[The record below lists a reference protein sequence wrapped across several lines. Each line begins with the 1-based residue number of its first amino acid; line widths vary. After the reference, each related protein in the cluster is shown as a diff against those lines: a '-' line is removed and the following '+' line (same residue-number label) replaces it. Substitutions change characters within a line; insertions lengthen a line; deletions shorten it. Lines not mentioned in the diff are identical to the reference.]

1 MRKPFLV
8 LQPKVQEV
16 SNYFKVLFRWKGSVY
31 KLLRREF
38 LVFLGA
44 YTIISLV
51 YRLALTP
58 NQRSAFEAVCIYAND
73 FSGRIPVSFVLG
85 FYVSVII
92 HRWWDQFLAIP
103 WPDRLVYNVAAHID
117 GEDEEGKLMRRTMV
131 RYINLSI
138 LLLFRAVS
146 QSVKKRFP
154 TMDHVV
160 NAGFMT
166 EEERK
171 SYEEIPSQHAKYWVP
186 CIWFISLVRR
196 ARVGGR
202 IAAAPAVKSI
212 IDEVNRFHDQCDEIF
227 GFDWVSVPLVYTQVV
242 TIAVYTFFLACLF
255 GRQYLDPEAKYE
267 KNSADLYIPVFTLL
281 QFLFYFGW
289 LKVAEDIMDPFGEDD
304 DDFEMNLIVDRNL
317 QLSYLAVD
325 DLFSAS
331 FPLIKDLHY
340 GDPDPEIPYTKASIN
355 SKVNPWPGSA
365 ERMKISKK
373 GMAIAELSAPHI
385 RLHHN
390 HDSRRD
396 HKVPRSSPASANAI
410 HRDDTE
416 CHHCHQSRELLRDTL
431 QPSRK
436 TESRDKEKAKPKT
449 KAEGGEFV
457 KKKHVDVSILS
468 SNVSNDDH
476 GCKA

>member
-1 MRKPFLV
+1 MKLKYSTRNLKR
-8 LQPKVQEV
+8 PKVQEV

-51 YRLALTP
+51 YRLAL
-58 NQRSAFEAVCIYAND
+58 NRDQRTTFEAICIYAND
-73 FSGRIPVSFVLG
+73 FSSLIPVSFVLG

-92 HRWWDQFLAIP
+92 HRWWEQFLAIP
-103 WPDRLVYNVAAHID
+103 WPDRLVYNVAAHVD
-117 GEDEEGKLMRRTMV
+117 GVDEQGKLLRRTMV
-131 RYINLSI
+131 RYINLST

-154 TMDHVV
+154 TNDHVV

-171 SYEEIPSQHAKYWVP
+171 AYEEIPSQHAKYWVP
-186 CIWFISLVRR
+186 CIWFINLVRR
-196 ARVGGR
+196 ARMEGR
-202 IAAAPAVKSI
+202 IAGAPAVKSI
-212 IDEVNRFHDQCDEIF
+212 IDEVNHFHDQCDGIF

-242 TIAVYTFFLACLF
+242 TIAVYTYFLACLF
-255 GRQYLDPEAKYE
+255 GRQYLDPEAGYNKA
-267 KNSADLYIPVFTLL
+267 NSADLYIPVFTLL

-325 DLFSAS
+325 DLFTTT
-331 FPLIKDLHY
+331 FPLVKDLHY
-340 GDPDPEIPYTKASIN
+340 GDPDPEIPYTKASIK

-365 ERMKISKK
+365 ARMNISKK

-385 RLHHN
+385 RMHHN
-390 HDSRRD
+390 HDNRRG
-396 HKVPRSSPASANAI
+396 HRSTTATSGGKSDC
-410 HRDDTE
+410 HRD
-416 CHHCHQSRELLRDTL
+416 CIHGHQCSELLPDSSQSTR
-431 QPSRK
+431 
-436 TESRDKEKAKPKT
+436 KEKEKSKSKAK
-449 KAEGGEFV
+449 AGDGESD
-457 KKKHVDVSILS
+457 KKRTVSTLS
-468 SNVSNDDH
+468 SNDH
-476 GCKA
+476 QQCSKCHE